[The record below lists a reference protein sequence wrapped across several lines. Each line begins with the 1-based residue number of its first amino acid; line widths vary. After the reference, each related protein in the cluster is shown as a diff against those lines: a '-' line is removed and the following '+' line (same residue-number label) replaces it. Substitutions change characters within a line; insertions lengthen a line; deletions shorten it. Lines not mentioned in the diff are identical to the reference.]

1 MGRIEIR
8 RKKIIKSFDLVIDYL
23 SEQIILTLAT
33 FCMIA
38 GGGGGFALWGGGAG
52 PDGGGGGGGWLGGLI
67 GGGCDGLLMLIGAG
81 GALVLGLPMVAES
94 VLTGGGGTSSP
105 GAGEPRTLKLAAR
118 LTLTPTGGGGGGFIV
133 GRPLPLPPEEPGGL
147 DVGGG
152 GGFFREFCIEG
163 LALGLNEGVDV
174 CNRETE
180 KVTRLPVQSWFN
192 TPSLWMNVVSVM
204 YIVQ

>member
-1 MGRIEIR
+1 MFG
-8 RKKIIKSFDLVIDYL
+8 
-23 SEQIILTLAT
+23 LAT

-67 GGGCDGLLMLIGAG
+67 GGGCDGLLTLTGAS
-81 GALVLGLPMVAES
+81 GALVRGLPMVAES
-94 VLTGGGGTSSP
+94 VLNGGAGTSSP

-133 GRPLPLPPEEPGGL
+133 GRPLPPEEPGGL

-174 CNRETE
+174 RLDDDTE
-180 KVTRLPVQSWFN
+180 LLNPLVACCAFTGPPPKLLGE
-192 TPSLWMNVVSVM
+192 LWGPED
-204 YIVQ
+204 